1 MYRRAVASCCR
12 ALWCCCCFGHCYR
25 HDDSGGDGGDDSSD
39 SDADRTRETDDV
51 ARGSSASNSF
61 TDVDFADG
69 MEKGAAGPGT
79 AAAAAAADTVVV
91 VSPPVTSAPPPRGFR
106 KSMAAEYAT
115 PRHKIRQ
122 GRPSLLAP
130 TRPARPG
137 RKASSDRYISGEGGR
152 GKRTAKLT
160 AKSSAAAA
168 AAAGVRRQRALVGR
182 VRTDGRRRVRGFV
195 FVRPRSGGVER

>member
-1 MYRRAVASCCR
+1 MASCCR
-12 ALWCCCCFGHCYR
+12 ALWCCCFGCCYR
-25 HDDSGGDGGDDSSD
+25 LEDSGGDGGSDDSE
-39 SDADRTRETDDV
+39 ADRTRQTDD
-51 ARGSSASNSF
+51 AAQGSSASNSF
-61 TDVDFADG
+61 TDIDFADG

-79 AAAAAAADTVVV
+79 SAAAADKAAV
-91 VSPPVTSAPPPRGFR
+91 VSAPLTSATPPRASR

-115 PRHKIRQ
+115 PHHKIRQ

-137 RKASSDRYISGEGGR
+137 RKAATTDRYTSGGGGGGR
-152 GKRTAKLT
+152 GKRAAKLT

-182 VRTDGRRRVRGFV
+182 VRTDGRRRVREERGFV
-195 FVRPRSGGVER
+195 FLMRACGVER